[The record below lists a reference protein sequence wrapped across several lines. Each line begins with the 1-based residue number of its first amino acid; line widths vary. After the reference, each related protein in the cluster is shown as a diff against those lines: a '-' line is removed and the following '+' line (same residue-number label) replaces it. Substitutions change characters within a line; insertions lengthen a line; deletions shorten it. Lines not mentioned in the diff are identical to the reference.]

1 LRCGFKLGKVDEQIV
16 ALLKNSG
23 KPMTLAEIA
32 DELGKPP
39 KSVFRALQ
47 QLFTE
52 GKIDC
57 DIQTRSYTLAKE

>member
-1 LRCGFKLGKVDEQIV
+1 LGKLDEQIV
-16 ALLKNSG
+16 ELLKNSG

-32 DELGKPP
+32 DELGKPR

-47 QLFTE
+47 KLFGA

-57 DIQTRSYTLAKE
+57 DIHTRSYTLTKE